1 MFIRCPERV
10 VGDGD
15 DNVANGHEQKSQDL
29 DSDSTKAIDEEDGDP
44 VARNGG
50 TDSDDGLESGFI
62 EGLMVNVIGGI
73 LVVGKELGVDFGLE
87 EVAAVEDNVDKEP
100 RGGACKEVSAM
111 ATKELVGKE
120 REIWRR

>member
-1 MFIRCPERV
+1 MFIRFPERV

-15 DNVANGHEQKSQDL
+15 DNVTNSHEQKSYDL

-50 TDSDDGLESGFI
+50 TDSYDGLESGLI
-62 EGLMVNVIGGI
+62 EGLMINVIGGI

-87 EVAAVEDNVDKEP
+87 EIAAVEHNVDQEP
-100 RGGACKEVSAM
+100 RGG
-111 ATKELVGKE
+111 T
-120 REIWRR
+120 